1 MQAKSASHKLLIWW
15 CISTVLKGCRF
26 QIQFFIS
33 LTQWVGSVQEITKL
47 MYALWTNMAVAST
60 CRCPVYTFI
69 LFVDGCHI
77 YITYEI
83 AEMKARTIPLS

>member
-1 MQAKSASHKLLIWW
+1 MHLYSPEGL
-15 CISTVLKGCRF
+15 
-26 QIQFFIS
+26 QIPNSIFHQLVAMGGICS
-33 LTQWVGSVQEITKL
+33 RDTKL

-69 LFVDGCHI
+69 LLVDGCHI

-83 AEMKARTIPLS
+83 AETKARTIPLS